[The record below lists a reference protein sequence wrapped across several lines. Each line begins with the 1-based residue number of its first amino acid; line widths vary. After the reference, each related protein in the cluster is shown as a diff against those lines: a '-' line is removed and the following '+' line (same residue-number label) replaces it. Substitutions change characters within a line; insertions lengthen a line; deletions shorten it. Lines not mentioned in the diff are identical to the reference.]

1 MPGCFCYAHVLN
13 NIHPAYLPRKW
24 GTVSDAPS
32 RSKGELPCSRNYAG
46 QSIRQT
52 PGEELHPTWL
62 VQSTTTLFRV
72 IFLPNAGLFGRDI
85 RNFYAPD
92 GINRSISSAYIILP
106 NFGDVNTFYEILSL
120 NLGILPFVQ
129 NGRVLFVRNSQELA
143 ELIRTLASERNT
155 SVTYMLKE
163 LSLGKNTLSAMQV
176 NGGYPRIE
184 ALVKIADFLGV
195 SIDYL
200 IGRTDTP
207 EVNR

>member
-1 MPGCFCYAHVLN
+1 M
-13 NIHPAYLPRKW
+13 
-24 GTVSDAPS
+24 
-32 RSKGELPCSRNYAG
+32 
-46 QSIRQT
+46 
-52 PGEELHPTWL
+52 
-62 VQSTTTLFRV
+62 
-72 IFLPNAGLFGRDI
+72 
-85 RNFYAPD
+85 
-92 GINRSISSAYIILP
+92 
-106 NFGDVNTFYEILSL
+106 
-120 NLGILPFVQ
+120 
-129 NGRVLFVRNSQELA
+129 RNSQELA

-200 IGRTDTP
+200 IGRTDNP